1 MAKLVFRKS
10 GKVIEDLEEI
20 KRFLSENGV
29 LFDRWG
35 VDRLP
40 EKLKEDYQLSK
51 EEEQA
56 IIDAYKEELSKLKKE
71 KGYITEDIVVL
82 SDKTP
87 NLEKLLEKFKREHH
101 HTDDEVRFVVD
112 GSGIFPIK
120 IDDEIVEVH
129 VEAGDLIVVPAGA
142 RHWFELD
149 ENRKIKCIRVF
160 KTPEG
165 WEAIYNE
172 KESAKMPI
180 RK

>member
-1 MAKLVFRKS
+1 MAKLVFRNS
-10 GKVIEDLEEI
+10 GKVIEDDKEI
-20 KRFLSENGV
+20 KEFLSKYGV

-40 EKLKEDYQLSK
+40 QNLRENYQLTED
-51 EEEQA
+51 EEKA
-56 IIDAYKEELSKLKKE
+56 IIEAYREELERLKKE
-71 KGYITEDIVVL
+71 KGYITEDIVIL

-87 NLEKLLEKFKREHH
+87 NLEALLEKFKREHH
-101 HTDDEVRFVVD
+101 HRDDEVRFVVD

-120 IDDEIVEVH
+120 IDGEVVEVH

-160 KTPEG
+160 KTPAG

-172 KESAKMPI
+172 EEKATMDS
-180 RK
+180 

>member
-1 MAKLVFRKS
+1 MAKLVFRNS
-10 GKVIEDLEEI
+10 GRIIEDDREI
-20 KRFLSENGV
+20 KEFLSKYGV

-35 VDRLP
+35 VERLP
-40 EKLKEDYQLSK
+40 KELRENYELT
-51 EEEQA
+51 EEEEKA
-56 IIDAYKEELSKLKKE
+56 IIEAYKEELEKLKKE
-71 KGYITEDIVVL
+71 KGYITEDIVIL

-87 NLEKLLEKFKREHH
+87 NLEALLEKFKREHH
-101 HTDDEVRFVVD
+101 HIDDEVRFVVD

-120 IDDEIVEVH
+120 LDGEVVEVH

-160 KTPEG
+160 KTPAG

-172 KESAKMPI
+172 EKKATMKD
-180 RK
+180 

>member
-1 MAKLVFRKS
+1 MAKLVFKNS
-10 GKVIEDLEEI
+10 GKVIEDDREI
-20 KRFLSENGV
+20 KEFLAKNGV

-40 EKLKEDYQLSK
+40 KELRENYELT
-51 EEEQA
+51 EEEEKA
-56 IIDAYKEELSKLKKE
+56 IIDAYREELEKLKKE

-87 NLEKLLEKFKREHH
+87 NLENLLEKFKREHH
-101 HTDDEVRFVVD
+101 HIDDEVRFVVD

-120 IDDEIVEVH
+120 INGEVVEVH

-149 ENRKIKCIRVF
+149 ENKKIKCIRVF

-172 KESAKMPI
+172 EEKATMNS
-180 RK
+180 

>member
-1 MAKLVFRKS
+1 MAKLVFRNS
-10 GKVIEDLEEI
+10 GRVIEDDREI
-20 KRFLSENGV
+20 KEFLSKYGV

-35 VDRLP
+35 VERLP
-40 EKLKEDYQLSK
+40 KELRENYELS
-51 EEEQA
+51 EEEEKA
-56 IIDAYKEELSKLKKE
+56 IIEAYKEELEKLKKE
-71 KGYITEDIVVL
+71 KGYITEDIVIL

-87 NLEKLLEKFKREHH
+87 NLEALLEKFKREHH
-101 HTDDEVRFVVD
+101 HIDDEVRFVVD

-120 IDDEIVEVH
+120 LDGEVVEVH

-160 KTPEG
+160 KTPAG

-172 KESAKMPI
+172 EEKATMKD
-180 RK
+180 